1 MKQQPQQRIVQSTSR
16 LISPRQNFQLK
27 YTKSISKESKN
38 RLKTAR
44 YNELERFLIK
54 NQSNNDN
61 KKCNT
66 SCNCGQCGKMSL
78 FQIKIWSQISSFE
91 SAYTRRKRVFKRFRI
106 AGYAAQF
113 LVFYKSEQIRK
124 HKRQRYLQQFLR
136 NPQMNVKRGTMI
148 IQSAHSHRSPKSP
161 NASENIIRRNAT
173 DCFEIDSIKE
183 KLSFNNEH
191 FSTVINSQNSS
202 IKKRQVSLYM
212 EKMLRKITNKKQPA
226 MYLTPL
232 SIIVEYFYQFQDKK
246 MKKKNTLP
254 SISQQIS
261 PKNSLDNLQLDKIQ
275 NPFNLLQN
283 RQKKTKNANTFHNEY
298 SQNNQGVMKLI
309 DEMKIK
315 HRQLKRR
322 Y

>member
-1 MKQQPQQRIVQSTSR
+1 MKQQPQQKLVLSTSR
-16 LISPRQNFQLK
+16 LISPRQAFQLK
-27 YTKSISKESKN
+27 YTKSISKETKN

-44 YNELERFLIK
+44 YNDLERFLIK
-54 NQSNNDN
+54 NQSQNET

-66 SCNCGQCGKMSL
+66 SCNCGQCGKMSQ

-136 NPQMNVKRGTMI
+136 NPQTNVKRGTMV

-161 NASENIIRRNAT
+161 NATENIIRRNAT
-173 DCFEIDSIKE
+173 DCFEVDSIKE

-191 FSTVINSQNSS
+191 FSTIINSQNSS
-202 IKKRQVSLYM
+202 TKKRQVSLYM
-212 EKMLRKITNKKQPA
+212 EKMLRKITNKKQPV

-232 SIIVEYFYQFQDKK
+232 SIIDKK

-261 PKNSLDNLQLDKIQ
+261 PKNSLDNLKLDKIS
-275 NPFNLLQN
+275 NPFNLIQN
-283 RQKKTKNANTFHNEY
+283 RQKKTRNANTFHNEY

-322 Y
+322 C